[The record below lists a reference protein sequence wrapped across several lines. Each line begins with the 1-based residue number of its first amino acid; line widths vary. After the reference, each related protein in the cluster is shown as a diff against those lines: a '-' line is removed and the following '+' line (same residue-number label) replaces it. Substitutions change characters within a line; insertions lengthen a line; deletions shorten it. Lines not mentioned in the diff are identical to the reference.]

1 MNPLK
6 KPFRSNAVLLLLIL
20 GLVAFILYIYFFV
33 NPAQVVS
40 ILSKTN
46 LTIYA
51 GAFVAYLLYT
61 FCSSLVWQQLL
72 KSLSVDITEHKAFL
86 YTWVGL
92 FFEATVPQLGWSGE
106 VSKTYLLAKDSNAPA
121 GKIGASLVG
130 QKIFTMTLTIAALS
144 SGLGLVLLKYSLP
157 IASTLLI
164 SLVLALSILTLGV
177 VYYVSFKPTAT
188 KTLLNWII
196 KMALFF
202 RKSWNPQNFRS
213 KAEELLGNFHLSL
226 IHISEPTR
234 RTPISY

>member
-6 KPFRSNAVLLLLIL
+6 KPFRINAVLLMLIL
-20 GLVAFILYIYFFV
+20 GLIAFVLYIYFFV

-61 FCSSLVWQQLL
+61 ICSSLVWQRLL
-72 KSLSVDITEHKAFL
+72 KSLSVNITKRKAFL

-121 GKIGASLVG
+121 GKIGASVVG
-130 QKIFTMTLTIAALS
+130 QKIFTMTLTIVALS
-144 SGLGLVLLKYSLP
+144 TWVRFC
-157 IASTLLI
+157 T
-164 SLVLALSILTLGV
+164 
-177 VYYVSFKPTAT
+177 F
-188 KTLLNWII
+188 
-196 KMALFF
+196 
-202 RKSWNPQNFRS
+202 
-213 KAEELLGNFHLSL
+213 
-226 IHISEPTR
+226 
-234 RTPISY
+234 